1 MKGHTLSHIL
11 LAGGDAFA
19 KQARVF
25 PCKGTPAAFVRPHC
39 SSILNGGQSV
49 KRRRRGGESVTSMIH
64 NTSIRNVRSA
74 SPPRLSVLG
83 GRYWVVGVL
92 LSS

>member
-49 KRRRRGGESVTSMIH
+49 KRRRGEESVTSMIH

-74 SPPRLSVLG
+74 SRLSVLG